1 MAKPNTAIVF
11 MKIGGGVVL
20 IGGGVVLI
28 GGVVPIG
35 GGVVLIGAGVV
46 LIGGGVVLIGGG
58 VVLIGGGVVL
68 IGGGVGLIMLVFSS
82 LARILGEC
90 LIIHSLLALFFFFQ
104 SGYQLAHTKSTL
116 YARIGP
122 Q

>member
-11 MKIGGGVVL
+11 MK
-20 IGGGVVLI
+20 
-28 GGVVPIG
+28 
-35 GGVVLIGAGVV
+35 
-46 LIGGGVVLIGGG
+46 IGGGVVLIGGG

-90 LIIHSLLALFFFFQ
+90 LIIHSLLALFFFFKVDI
-104 SGYQLAHTKSTL
+104 SLHTLSPLFTPGL
-116 YARIGP
+116 VHSSSMIQEDCG
-122 Q
+122 